1 MLKGMSITDLDI
13 IEGESGSIF
22 HVIKNLDPG
31 FVDFGEV
38 YFSTVHKGAIKAWK
52 MHERMTLNLVVPI
65 GSVLFNFIDY
75 RDESGT
81 FNKTYKIVL
90 SQQPYRRLTVPP
102 GIWFGFKG
110 LSSKMNLVCNVADLP
125 HDPNEVVRKKI
136 DEIKIDWN
144 IE

>member
-22 HVIKNLDPG
+22 HVIKNIDSG
-31 FVDFGEV
+31 FIDFGEV
-38 YFSTVHKGAIKAWK
+38 YFSTVHKDAIKAWK

-75 RDESGT
+75 RGQSET
-81 FNKTYKIVL
+81 YNKTYKIVL

-110 LSSKMNLVCNVADLP
+110 LSTKMNLVCNVADLP
-125 HDPNEVVRKKI
+125 HDPNEVVRKNI
-136 DEIKIDWN
+136 DDIEIDWN
-144 IE
+144 IL